1 MSYVALGKLLN
12 FSVPQFPL
20 VLNDTNYTIYL
31 TELLWRLIMMNE
43 QVSLD
48 WCILLEEQGIFVQE
62 KELVLWSYPTN
73 AVKGTD
79 NYGIL
84 NCVF

>member
-1 MSYVALGKLLN
+1 
-12 FSVPQFPL
+12 
-20 VLNDTNYTIYL
+20 
-31 TELLWRLIMMNE
+31 MMNK

-48 WCILLEEQGIFVQE
+48 GCILLEEQGIFVQE
-62 KELVLWSYPTN
+62 KELVLWNCPTN
-73 AVKGTD
+73 AAKGTD

>member
-1 MSYVALGKLLN
+1 
-12 FSVPQFPL
+12 
-20 VLNDTNYTIYL
+20 
-31 TELLWRLIMMNE
+31 MMNE

>member
-31 TELLWRLIMMNE
+31 TELLWGFNEWLHLNSAQKHRINRLLIITQNISISTIIIVNFE
-43 QVSLD
+43 
-48 WCILLEEQGIFVQE
+48 
-62 KELVLWSYPTN
+62 
-73 AVKGTD
+73 
-79 NYGIL
+79 
-84 NCVF
+84 